1 LVCVAL
7 FTQAGAMSLVMSM
20 WKVPDRETKELM
32 VQFYQNI
39 KAGMDRCQ
47 ALRDAAL
54 KQIQIVQ
61 QRYGHINPRYWGAF
75 VLWVSLDSMCRSFKN
90 KLHDSIDLNIWLII
104 LLSVFCP

>member
-1 LVCVAL
+1 
-7 FTQAGAMSLVMSM
+7 MSLVMSM

-39 KAGMDRCQ
+39 ISGMDRCE

-54 KQIQIVQ
+54 KQIQIVE

-75 VLWVSLDSMCRSFKN
+75 
-90 KLHDSIDLNIWLII
+90 
-104 LLSVFCP
+104 LLMGEP